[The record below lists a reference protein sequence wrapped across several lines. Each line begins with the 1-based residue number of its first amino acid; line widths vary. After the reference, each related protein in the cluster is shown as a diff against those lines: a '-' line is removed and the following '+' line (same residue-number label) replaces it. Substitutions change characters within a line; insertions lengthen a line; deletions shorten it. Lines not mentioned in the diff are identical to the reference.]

1 VPDAY
6 DSAAQN
12 ITEHQRA
19 MLSAMAQG
27 GRAGLDAYN
36 AGQAELQAQKERA
49 VQAALAEAAATAG
62 PYADTSRMVNTVQ
75 DPYNRWQ
82 ADMTAN
88 QAHRT
93 ASMAQLQAMYDSY
106 FNQAQAAIP
115 ALRTYSQAEAA
126 KRQAA
131 EALEQRRMSLAER
144 ELDMREQE
152 MSGGGSIIKALNE
165 QYGGVAG
172 GNRALLAEARNY
184 VNSRGGQFGRA
195 GTTKLLEEFDRE
207 LGLPPGYTKSLLPP
221 RRAASG
227 GSQGER
233 RDARSRAVL
242 DQATKRYGA
251 GSKTVK
257 ALTLLLANNDSLAS
271 ALQDLEDGLAATAA
285 GETDVFR
292 TPSGKGYLSRRALQ
306 ALLRQ
311 AYA

>member
-1 VPDAY
+1 MPDAY

-207 LGLPPGYTKSLLPP
+207 LGLPPGYTRALLPP
-221 RRAASG
+221 ARRSATGRTQNEQRNRTLSAI
-227 GSQGER
+227 ER
-233 RDARSRAVL
+233 KHGADSKAYKAILSV
-242 DQATKRYGA
+242 TKRA
-251 GSKTVK
+251 TNLAK
-257 ALTLLLANNDSLAS
+257 ALDILNS
-271 ALQDLEDGLAATAA
+271 AYDLGIDEIK
-285 GETDVFR
+285 
-292 TPSGKGYLSRRALQ
+292 TPSGSGTLNKTLLTTYLKSY
-306 ALLRQ
+306 
-311 AYA
+311 YA